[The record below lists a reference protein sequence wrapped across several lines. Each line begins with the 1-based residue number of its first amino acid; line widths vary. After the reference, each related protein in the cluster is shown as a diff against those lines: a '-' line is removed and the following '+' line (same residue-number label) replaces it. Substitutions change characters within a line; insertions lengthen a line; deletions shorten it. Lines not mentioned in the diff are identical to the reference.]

1 MKLKQVSR
9 VVAAAIALV
18 ALSSG
23 EAFAQVGFA
32 PTLNVTSVGN
42 SVTIEWTPVITP
54 LGAAPTYE
62 VIAGTTP
69 GGAEI
74 AALTIP
80 AVLFPGGVPRIV
92 VSAPNGSYYLRVRAA
107 AGPIKGDWSNIG
119 HVAVGLE
126 GCVPGAAP
134 TVAVSVNQNVATVNW
149 TPVPGTIGY
158 VVQWSRTPG
167 VTELAEAVGGTSTQ
181 RTIPMNGTFYVRVVA
196 VTNGC
201 DIATSNEAPF
211 TIAVTRRHLSQGEI
225 AGILVATRNA
235 FPRAWSLAHTGSSER
250 YDYIILACRAL
261 YTASGGTVG
270 CNFRRAAIGDLSM
283 DGLSVENP
291 ADGRYYFADVI
302 SGAGGCCPSIHYG
315 HPFHGGALL
324 RDPSGQYAPWGFANP
339 FGVAGRYPPLRTAA
353 NYGAAG
359 GW

>member
-9 VVAAAIALV
+9 ILAAAIAVV

-32 PTLNVTSVGN
+32 PTLSATATGN
-42 SVTIEWTPVITP
+42 SVTIEWTAVITP
-54 LGAAPTYE
+54 LGAAPFYE
-62 VIAGTTP
+62 ITAGTTP

-80 AVLFPGGVPRIV
+80 AVLFAGAPRIV
-92 VSAPNGSYYLRVRAA
+92 VSAPNGSYYLRVRAS
-107 AGPIKGDWSNIG
+107 AGPIKGDWSNIA

-126 GCVPGAAP
+126 GCVPGVAP
-134 TVAVSVNQNVATVNW
+134 TVSVSVNQNVASVSW

-167 VTELAEAVGGTSTQ
+167 ITELADAVAGTSTQ
-181 RTIPMNGTFYVRVVA
+181 RVIPMNGTFYVRVVA

-211 TIAVTRRHLSQGEI
+211 TIAVTRRHLSPGEI
-225 AGILVATRNA
+225 TGILVAVRNA
-235 FPRAWSLAHTGSSER
+235 YPRAWSLAHTGSSER

-291 ADGRYYFADVI
+291 SDGRYYFADVI
-302 SGAGGCCPSIHYG
+302 SGAGGCCPSIHYAP
-315 HPFHGGALL
+315 PFHDGALL
-324 RDPSGQYAPWGFANP
+324 RDSSGRYAPWGFANP
-339 FGVAGRYPPLRTAA
+339 FGVAGSYAPMRTAV
-353 NYGAAG
+353 NYGPPG